1 MNLGE
6 CLLTRYDSSYALLSR
21 ILYQMEYSR
30 KAKKTFLRTF
40 ELYDSD
46 SEEEYDVNVENSFNA
61 DGTAKNGCGR
71 RSKMITDKKKS
82 QSDYRYNCN
91 CNCWCN

>member
-1 MNLGE
+1 
-6 CLLTRYDSSYALLSR
+6 
-21 ILYQMEYSR
+21 MEYSR

-46 SEEEYDVNVENSFNA
+46 SEEEYDSNVANSFNA

-71 RSKMITDKKKS
+71 RSKMITDKKKVTVRLQVRKS
-82 QSDYRYNCN
+82 WPSNPKGQVEKSEGLLKRSGNLPEKF
-91 CNCWCN
+91 